1 PLGVPGLERN
11 PRGFH
16 SRNHA
21 LRRSIGARM
30 PSPSPRAEIL
40 GAIKQNIRRY
50 GRHIY
55 AIGGGPSPRF
65 AYTIGMRESIGA
77 ELVLPGAA
85 FFDLAD
91 VQHVVNTVA
100 DRLRRE
106 TSIDAALDL
115 DCLGSFTLRR
125 AHPSWVQRMLLGALD
140 YYRVQD
146 VPAYQIVPDDDHWTV
161 DDPHLEHS

>member
-91 VQHVVNTVA
+91 VQGIITPRA
-100 DRLRRE
+100 DLLGGETGSEAALALDRLG
-106 TSIDAALDL
+106 AV
-115 DCLGSFTLRR
+115 TLRR
-125 AHPSWVQRMLLGALD
+125 AHQSWVQRLLLGALD
-140 YYRVQD
+140 YYNLR
-146 VPAYQIVPDDDHWTV
+146 
-161 DDPHLEHS
+161 